1 MKEIKKGLKIVV
13 TVALLLMFSAGF
25 LAISH
30 AQQNGVPGNVKKYDV
45 KDIDPAAVKE
55 KVKRGEI
62 VEIDFGARENGERR
76 IYKLKLEPNDLLA
89 PDAKIILH
97 DGEKDIELPKP
108 EVSTYKG
115 KILGAPKSSVRMS
128 ITDEWISG
136 YVIGKEGWFFIEP
149 LSRYDN
155 RASKT
160 KHFTYNV
167 RDVESRINFE
177 NDTIDTSQNT
187 ETRTSSN
194 PNSITSVGGSGTF
207 LASISKYADIYLTSD
222 AEFYNINP
230 SNWAARQ
237 MSVLNYADD
246 PYISQTSVGFRVGL
260 QHTYTSTSNQA
271 YTSTDPTALWY
282 QIRDRWYGSGGA
294 RDLVFALIGKDLNG
308 CVVGIARQDSLGE
321 ASTYYH
327 YGLGQMVWDPC
338 SLGIS
343 TDFEKAWVTA
353 HEMGHIFNANH
364 EYAECDW
371 WSTTIMGNCGALTKS
386 FEFSDGVPNPSLNN
400 KQRIIDKSAVLGP

>member
-1 MKEIKKGLKIVV
+1 MRKIKAGLKIVLA
-13 TVALLLMFSAGF
+13 VALLLVFSAGF
-25 LAISH
+25 LAASS
-30 AQQNGVPGNVKKYDV
+30 AQQNGVPGNVKKYGLTDV
-45 KDIDPAAVKE
+45 DPKATKE
-55 KVKRGEI
+55 KVKRGEVI
-62 VEIDFGARENGERR
+62 EIDFGAGENDERR

-97 DGEKDIELPKP
+97 DGEKDIELPRP

-115 KILGAPKSSVRMS
+115 KMLGVPKSSVRMT

-136 YVIGKEGWFFIEP
+136 YVITEEGWFFIEP
-149 LSRYDN
+149 LSRYDK
-155 RASKT
+155 RAGKT
-160 KHFTYNV
+160 KHFTYNT

-177 NDTIDTSQNT
+177 NDTIDASQNT
-187 ETRTSSN
+187 ETKASSSS
-194 PNSITSVGGSGTF
+194 NSITSVGGSGTF
-207 LASISKYADIYLTSD
+207 LASISKYADIYMTSD

-230 SNWAARQ
+230 SDWAARQ
-237 MSVLNYADD
+237 TSVLNYADD
-246 PYISQTSVGFRVGL
+246 PYISQTGIGFRVGL

-271 YTSTDPTALWY
+271 YTSTDSIILLS

-294 RDLVFALIGKDLNG
+294 RDLVFALIGKDLNN
-308 CVVGIARQDSLGE
+308 CIVGRAEQNSLGE
-321 ASTYYH
+321 ANTYFH

-338 SLGIS
+338 SLSIS

-371 WSTTIMGNCGALTKS
+371 WSTTIMGTCGALTRN

-400 KQRIIDKSAVLGP
+400 KRRIIDKSAVLGP